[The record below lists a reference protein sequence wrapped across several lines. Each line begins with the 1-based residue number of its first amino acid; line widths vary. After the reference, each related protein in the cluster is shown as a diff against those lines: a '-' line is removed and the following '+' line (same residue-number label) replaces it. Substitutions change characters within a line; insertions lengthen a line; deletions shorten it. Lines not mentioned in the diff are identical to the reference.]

1 MLRIY
6 YFRIIKEFCWI
17 NVTMIKI
24 LYEYNT
30 NVEGVSDVVTWRKD
44 FVRGVKIMLECL
56 TS

>member
-6 YFRIIKEFCWI
+6 YFKIIKEFCWI

-30 NVEGVSDVVTWRKD
+30 NVEGVSDVVTWRKE

>member
-1 MLRIY
+1 
-6 YFRIIKEFCWI
+6 
-17 NVTMIKI
+17 MIKI

-30 NVEGVSDVVTWRKD
+30 NVEDVSDVVTWRKE

>member
-1 MLRIY
+1 
-6 YFRIIKEFCWI
+6 
-17 NVTMIKI
+17 MIKI

-30 NVEGVSDVVTWRKD
+30 NVEGVSDVVTWRKE